1 MAQKKEF
8 DFTSE
13 VYVHLQVVTQFVAYY
28 PGGTQAGGG
37 AKEGR
42 IP

>member
-1 MAQKKEF
+1 MCI
-8 DFTSE
+8 
-13 VYVHLQVVTQFVAYY
+13 LQVVTQPVAYY